1 MRKVVKS
8 VFLLAVTTV
17 SFVAAGAEPAFDTLI
32 AHSGCSD
39 APKNTAA
46 AFRDSVARGFGIECD
61 VRLSSDGRLFTFHDD
76 TLTRL
81 TDGVN
86 TNAVYEMTW
95 NEIAKLN
102 VAGEKW
108 RGTGFDPARPALF
121 EEEVLP
127 LARDGR
133 WLFVEVKPEAG
144 IEIVP
149 HLKKALAR
157 QRKAT
162 PKNTLFIS
170 FSGDICKEL
179 KKQMP
184 EYKALYL
191 TTVYIGGKR
200 YNRYKDPRNLIAD
213 LRTMGVDGVDAPF
226 YNKKSMNLQTAEYIK
241 TVKDAG
247 FEYHAWTCNSLDQV
261 RIAFERGMDTVTTDL
276 PETILREYRAG
287 KVKLDT
293 SSDRVKTPLVVD
305 MERIGTLRPRS
316 VGGRVQTLPRAA
328 RHQDDPPPGR
338 LGEVREGEGEVRL
351 RVARQ
356 DRRLCLRAG
365 HQRPSGNRLRQS
377 DLQGRRRMGP
387 RGRIPDERRGDC
399 RVGRMGGCDDEAFQG
414 ARA

>member
-1 MRKVVKS
+1 MKRARLLFLVV
-8 VFLLAVTTV
+8 AAIV
-17 SFVAAGAEPAFDTLI
+17 SFAAAAAEPAFDTLI
-32 AHSGCSD
+32 AHSGGSD

-81 TDGVN
+81 TDGAN
-86 TNAVYEMTW
+86 TNAIYKMTW

-108 RGTGFDPARPALF
+108 RGTGLDPARPALF

-144 IEIVP
+144 VEIVP

-162 PKNTLFIS
+162 PGNTLFIS

-200 YNRYKDPRNLIAD
+200 YNRYKNPRNLIAD
-213 LRTMGVDGVDAPF
+213 LKAMGVDGVDAPF
-226 YNKKSMNLQTAEYIK
+226 YNKKSINLQTAEYIK
-241 TVKDAG
+241 IVKDAG
-247 FEYHAWTCNSLDQV
+247 LEYHVWTCNKIDQV
-261 RIAFERGMDTVTTDL
+261 EAAFARGVQTVTTDV
-276 PETILREYRAG
+276 PEKMLEEHKA
-287 KVKLDT
+287 KK
-293 SSDRVKTPLVVD
+293 
-305 MERIGTLRPRS
+305 
-316 VGGRVQTLPRAA
+316 Q
-328 RHQDDPPPGR
+328 
-338 LGEVREGEGEVRL
+338 
-351 RVARQ
+351 
-356 DRRLCLRAG
+356 
-365 HQRPSGNRLRQS
+365 
-377 DLQGRRRMGP
+377 
-387 RGRIPDERRGDC
+387 
-399 RVGRMGGCDDEAFQG
+399 
-414 ARA
+414 